1 MPQRLQ
7 RPRKQGGGG
16 SRRRQ
21 VFDAWSQKDWNAV
34 LERYSREFYAKTGK
48 DRWRTAILGVQ
59 ETLGDQVGHEL
70 VNWQYGGMS
79 PINGA
84 ADR

>member
-1 MPQRLQ
+1 M
-7 RPRKQGGGG
+7 
-16 SRRRQ
+16 
-21 VFDAWSQKDWNAV
+21 

-79 PINGA
+79 PIDGE